1 MWIEFV
7 SVFCL
12 AFALSLFFTPR
23 ARKLALKF
31 HVVEKSSPRKK
42 HKRIITCVGGLAI
55 YIAFIISLLFSFL
68 FFPKILNPLFSF
80 KVVGLLIGATIILIM
95 GLTDDIKEISG
106 FTKVSLQIVAAL
118 VTSAI
123 FDIKITYLIL
133 PVLGK
138 VSFGIFSIPFTIL
151 WVVGLTN
158 AINWIDGLDGLAAGV
173 SSIVSLSFLFISLRE
188 GDYVTAILIVAL
200 VGATIGFL
208 KYNFYPAK
216 VFMGD
221 TGSNFLGFMLA
232 NIAIIG
238 SLKSAA
244 VLSLAVPILI
254 LGVPIF
260 DTLFSVWRR
269 IRLKRNPIK
278 PDRDHFHHRLLKL
291 GFGHRQA
298 VLIIYAIS
306 GVLSFCAIILDRN
319 PNLTSLAIV
328 VFIIGIIGVILWR
341 LKLFS
346 LSFRE

>member
-1 MWIEFV
+1 MWVKFV
-7 SVFCL
+7 SVFCF
-12 AFALSLFFTPR
+12 AFVLSLFFTPLV
-23 ARKLALKF
+23 RKMALKF
-31 HVVEKSSPRKK
+31 HIIEKSNPRKK
-42 HKRIITCVGGLAI
+42 HKRVITCIGGLAI
-55 YIAFIISLLFSFL
+55 YIAFIIPLLCIFLFFSKRFSFL
-68 FFPKILNPLFSF
+68 FPLRII
-80 KVVGLLIGATIILIM
+80 GLLIGATIILIM
-95 GLTDDIKEISG
+95 GLVDDIREIRG
-106 FTKVSLQIVAAL
+106 FTKVGWQVGAAII
-118 VTSAI
+118 TSVF
-123 FDIKITYLIL
+123 FDIKISYFIL
-133 PVLGK
+133 PVLGR
-138 VSFGIFSIPFTIL
+138 VNLGILSIPFTIL

-173 SSIVSLSFLFISLRE
+173 SSIACVSFLVVSLRE
-188 GDYVTAILIVAL
+188 GDLITATLIVAL
-200 VGATIGFL
+200 MGAAVGFL

-244 VLSLAVPILI
+244 VLSLSIPIII

-269 IRLKRNPIK
+269 VRLKRSPIR
-278 PDRDHFHHRLLKL
+278 PDSDHFHHRLLKL
-291 GFGHRQA
+291 GLGHRQA

-306 GVLSFCAIILDRN
+306 GILSLCAIILNRN

-328 VFIIGIIGVILWR
+328 VFVIGVIGTFLWR
-341 LKLFS
+341 LGFFS